1 MTETEI
7 GMRRFYNWSRWA
19 NGGECAMVLQHYYPQ
34 RAAVAG
40 QYIPEAGDVWEEEPY
55 IPVDVKDAQNVERFI
70 VSLPSHMV
78 KAIKAMYIHRD
89 NSMRVLVEYAAREL
103 MAKKFNIV

>member
-7 GMRRFYNWSRWA
+7 GMQRFYNWSRWA
-19 NGGECAMVLQHYYPQ
+19 NGCALVMQHYYPQ
-34 RAAVAG
+34 RAAVSG

-55 IPVDVKDAQNVERFI
+55 VPIDQKDAQIVETFI

-78 KAIKAMYIHRD
+78 SAIKAMFIHRD
-89 NSMRVLVEYAAREL
+89 NSMKVLVEYAAREL
-103 MAKKFNIV
+103 MAKKFHVV